1 MLGTSH
7 GITTSSWPGQ
17 SVCRANVV
25 SATLSLRHC
34 QPPPHRDQQ
43 SSQTLALTFVPVQ
56 VCYFRA
62 LALTVWPFSSS
73 STFQIPSHPLPSL
86 VVVCV
91 LSRKNSILSSYG
103 GLRPP
108 SELLSA
114 YYSIFLLYLKS
125 IGPKQ
130 QIISSQSKTTAS
142 TSYNYK
148 SVQDM
153 KSSSQDIY
161 NTACIIF
168 GSVVG
173 ANYECPSILAFE
185 SFHFFDVIRDLFHLA
200 FQIRNIQTKD
210 NY

>member
-1 MLGTSH
+1 MSSYIQLHIALLNAINKRCVGKSWEDHQPKSH
-7 GITTSSWPGQ
+7 LWFYLSSK
-17 SVCRANVV
+17 RI
-25 SATLSLRHC
+25 LSL
-34 QPPPHRDQQ
+34 QYKIKYN
-43 SSQTLALTFVPVQ
+43 SSLAPVFDFPVLRSQHIRWSMCFVV
-56 VCYFRA
+56 
-62 LALTVWPFSSS
+62 
-73 STFQIPSHPLPSL
+73 
-86 VVVCV
+86 
-91 LSRKNSILSSYG
+91 N
-103 GLRPP
+103 
-108 SELLSA
+108 
-114 YYSIFLLYLKS
+114 
-125 IGPKQ
+125 PKQ